1 MAAEPRLIEWLMLI
15 ATAGGPLVGIWVTRF
30 IDRANDKVRR
40 REAIFEGL
48 IRTRGL
54 ELSPDHVSNLNMV
67 PVLFREGSVREAY
80 RTVMD
85 ALNDGKLQSQDEA
98 VAFAAIR
105 RIGNSRQDLIREIGK
120 AVGSPLPE
128 SENERHGYAPVAWER
143 EYAEMGRL
151 RRALIEVA
159 EGRQTV
165 AMTGAI
171 WEVDPPAGQS
181 ANDTV
186 E

>member
-1 MAAEPRLIEWLMLI
+1 MATEPRLIEWLLLL
-15 ATAGGPLVGIWVTRF
+15 ATFGGPLVGIWVTRF

-40 REAIFEGL
+40 REALFEGL

-67 PVLFREGSVREAY
+67 PLLFREPAVRSAY
-80 RTVMD
+80 RTVMGALSD
-85 ALNDGKLQSQDEA
+85 AKLQSRDDA
-98 VAFAAIR
+98 VAFAAIQH
-105 RIGNSRQDLIREIGK
+105 IASSRHDLIREIGK

-143 EYAEMGRL
+143 EYGEMGRL
-151 RRALIEVA
+151 RKAMIEVA
-159 EGRQTV
+159 EGRQPI

-171 WEVDPPAGQS
+171 WEVPPPEGLATS
-181 ANDTV
+181 K